1 MILFDEIEKAH
12 PDIFNIL
19 LQVLDEG
26 LVTDSLG
33 RKVSFKN
40 TILIMTSNVGA
51 KSITVNQNVGFRKL
65 DDLSEYEEMKEKL
78 LDDIKRVFNPEF
90 INRVSDIL
98 VFHALT
104 KEHIFN
110 IIDILLEDTKSRLK
124 EKKMFL
130 ELDETAKNYLLEH
143 GYDKNY
149 GARPLKRTIEK
160 LIEDPL
166 AETILEGK
174 VKENNKVVIKMGS
187 KELEFEIK

>member
-1 MILFDEIEKAH
+1 
-12 PDIFNIL
+12 
-19 LQVLDEG
+19 
-26 LVTDSLG
+26 
-33 RKVSFKN
+33 
-40 TILIMTSNVGA
+40 MTSNVGA
-51 KSITVNQNVGFRKL
+51 KSITINQNVGFRKV
-65 DDLSEYEEMKEKL
+65 DDISEYEEMKERL

-104 KEHIFN
+104 KENIFN
-110 IIDILLEDTKSRLK
+110 IIDILLEDTKKRLQ
-124 EKKMFL
+124 EKKMNL

-160 LIEDPL
+160 FIEDPL

-174 VKENNKVVIKMGS
+174 VKENNKVFIKMGQ
-187 KELEFEIK
+187 KELVFEIK